1 MWCLTCKNEGAY
13 WARTFDG
20 KRVLICP
27 GCGETYD
34 FEEVMEFLF
43 EALKGLVSETTRNN
57 LKMVSKKTRTKKTT
71 EAKKG

>member
-1 MWCLTCKNEGAY
+1 MWCLACKNEGAY

-27 GCGETYD
+27 GCGAIYN
-34 FEEVMEFLF
+34 FEEVIDFLV
-43 EALKGLVSETTRNN
+43 EALKGLVSEATRND
-57 LKMVSKKTRTKKTT
+57 LKMVSKKTRGKKTT